1 MLPKSS
7 QARIKLPSP
16 LRSIVSYYFFVSPLR
31 VTRSSTSGTVCCEF
45 QSWRMMIK
53 INENMS
59 VLYMAYQLLLF
70 VSSMLTP
77 ATIFLLIVGAINT
90 AFQEIDLMQ
99 ALFIN
104 LAPVVIFLVI
114 CLTARSKIQVR
125 GRILPGG
132 YRLGKRG
139 NCSGMFK
146 LNFSFS
152 VSVALVQNA
161 GEGR

>member
-1 MLPKSS
+1 
-7 QARIKLPSP
+7 
-16 LRSIVSYYFFVSPLR
+16 
-31 VTRSSTSGTVCCEF
+31 
-45 QSWRMMIK
+45 MMIK

-90 AFQEIDLMQ
+90 AFQEIDLME

-125 GRILPGG
+125 G
-132 YRLGKRG
+132 
-139 NCSGMFK
+139 
-146 LNFSFS
+146 
-152 VSVALVQNA
+152 
-161 GEGR
+161 

>member
-1 MLPKSS
+1 
-7 QARIKLPSP
+7 
-16 LRSIVSYYFFVSPLR
+16 
-31 VTRSSTSGTVCCEF
+31 
-45 QSWRMMIK
+45 MMIK

-90 AFQEIDLMQ
+90 AFQEIDLME

-125 GRILPGG
+125 
-132 YRLGKRG
+132 
-139 NCSGMFK
+139 
-146 LNFSFS
+146 
-152 VSVALVQNA
+152 
-161 GEGR
+161 